1 MRLRSLG
8 WGTWYRIVLQRPQL
22 TTFIAASVTLAVGA
36 SLTFRRATS
45 PWSVL
50 PDYDYWGNIT
60 GLITEN
66 GVVLDPVVL
75 FRHNN
80 EHIVVIPKLIYLA
93 NYLVTSGSNIG
104 LIAYSIFAGAVCA
117 VLLLLF
123 AGELLRDTPARW
135 ALCGVLFPLTMFS
148 AKLSHSY
155 YFGMSGAIWLT
166 ANMFVILSTAAMV
179 RAAQTERS
187 VWLLASLAAALL
199 GILTYSTAIYSLLV
213 LLVFCGSF
221 LFVPRLRGRIPWP
234 ALVGVGV
241 VILVVIAVWMIYRP
255 HPRGHPPLDFD
266 PIGLAA
272 FVVIYLG
279 SALAEGYVIPLT
291 GLAIIVC
298 GALAIR
304 HLIAEGRGRDILLWV
319 TLFLFAPF
327 NALMTGI
334 GRLGFGIQ
342 AAASSR
348 YQSVA
353 AISLIATIALVLAAL
368 PKQSNSQRVTYIRVA
383 VFIAMAAMAVFFVA
397 NGKSTKFY
405 ANRLEKKPVAE
416 IALRMD
422 IAGNQH
428 LAAATPVVGRIHQL
442 VPTLRATRHVPFNAD
457 TRCEEFIGQHLPSA
471 SGASAGAIES
481 MATYTVAY
489 ETRSAIE
496 LSGWAIK
503 AGIPAECIAIVD
515 GDGLVIGAGI
525 TATMRPDPL
534 TQRPQRIGWQAVAND
549 PQRMPVCALALFP
562 GNPMWNALANC
573 QGTRAEL
580 PRP

>member
-1 MRLRSLG
+1 M
-8 WGTWYRIVLQRPQL
+8 
-22 TTFIAASVTLAVGA
+22 
-36 SLTFRRATS
+36 
-45 PWSVL
+45 
-50 PDYDYWGNIT
+50 
-60 GLITEN
+60 
-66 GVVLDPVVL
+66 
-75 FRHNN
+75 
-80 EHIVVIPKLIYLA
+80 
-93 NYLVTSGSNIG
+93 
-104 LIAYSIFAGAVCA
+104 
-117 VLLLLF
+117 
-123 AGELLRDTPARW
+123 
-135 ALCGVLFPLTMFS
+135 
-148 AKLSHSY
+148 
-155 YFGMSGAIWLT
+155 
-166 ANMFVILSTAAMV
+166 
-179 RAAQTERS
+179 
-187 VWLLASLAAALL
+187 
-199 GILTYSTAIYSLLV
+199 

-241 VILVVIAVWMIYRP
+241 VILLVIAVWMIYRP

-368 PKQSNSQRVTYIRVA
+368 PKQSTSQRVTYIRVA
-383 VFIAMAAMAVFFVA
+383 VFIAIAAMAVFFVA

-405 ANRLEKKPVAE
+405 ANNSRRSRLQRSPCVWTSRVTSIWRRRPRWLE
-416 IALRMD
+416 
-422 IAGNQH
+422 GFY
-428 LAAATPVVGRIHQL
+428 QL

-471 SGASAGAIES
+471 SEASAGAIEG

-534 TQRPQRIGWQAVAND
+534 TQRAQRIGWQAVAND
-549 PQRMPVCALALFP
+549 PQRMPVCAFALFP
-562 GNPMWNALANC
+562 GIPCGML
-573 QGTRAEL
+573 L
-580 PRP
+580 PIVRERGQSFLDRSASAVS